1 MTFFW
6 NLSKQM
12 GDKNMGRLQN
22 FTYNDEFKRYLN
34 IQMKMQIIDY
44 ENSLAKE
51 GVVNETF
58 YNVKEC
64 D

>member
-1 MTFFW
+1 
-6 NLSKQM
+6 
-12 GDKNMGRLQN
+12 
-22 FTYNDEFKRYLN
+22 
-34 IQMKMQIIDY
+34 MKMQIIDY
-44 ENSLAKE
+44 ENPLAID

>member
-44 ENSLAKE
+44 ENPLAID

>member
-34 IQMKMQIIDY
+34 IQMKMQKIDY
-44 ENSLAKE
+44 DNSESKD
-51 GVVNETF
+51 GIVSET
-58 YNVKEC
+58 YYDVKEC